1 MSEQELQQRIRLELG
16 RGPVRLW
23 RNNVGALRDERG
35 RLVTY
40 GLCKGSSDLIG
51 LRQLLIGPEHLGQ
64 VLAVFTA
71 LEVKTAT
78 GRLSEEQRRFLQ
90 LVISSGGLAG
100 VVRSVA
106 DAEQLLHGF
115 RDRGDCAVPA
125 CAPPPR
131 CSRAGGVC

>member
-51 LRQLLIGPEHLGQ
+51 LSQVVIGPEHLGQ
-64 VLAVFTA
+64 TLAVFSA
-71 LEVKTAT
+71 LEVKTT
-78 GRLSEEQRRFLQ
+78 KGRIREEQEKFLQ
-90 LVISSGGLAG
+90 LVQQLGGRGG
-100 VVRSVA
+100 VVRSVEEA
-106 DAEQLLHGF
+106 RLLL
-115 RDRGDCAVPA
+115 GDSSGISA
-125 CAPPPR
+125 
-131 CSRAGGVC
+131 

>member
-51 LRQLLIGPEHLGQ
+51 LSQVVIGPEHLGQ
-64 VLAVFTA
+64 TLALFTA
-71 LEVKTAT
+71 LEVKTRR
-78 GRLSEEQRRFLQ
+78 GRLSEEQEKVLRLVPQ
-90 LVISSGGLAG
+90 LGGRAG
-100 VVRSVA
+100 VVRCVD
-106 DAEQLLHGF
+106 DAQQILRL
-115 RDRGDCAVPA
+115 P
-125 CAPPPR
+125 
-131 CSRAGGVC
+131 